1 MYYISISRRMTSARN
16 KKIESLEICR
26 VWREIQTKVS
36 QERRK
41 NRRNTYDRLKNMKSN
56 TAKVSNKHILQKE
69 LLVALSS
76 TVLEH
81 V

>member
-1 MYYISISRRMTSARN
+1 MTSARN